1 MIDHNLQRMRLL
13 FINRYR
19 SPAMHRKTVL
29 LAQTHGFDVHTVFSR
44 IWQDEYGRVE
54 QHTDWARGIDGLEAA
69 PAEFIGRT
77 SDPHRA
83 TYRTLD
89 FGMRRF
95 RPDVILAEE
104 EPDSIAALHVAAAR
118 AVFAPQARLAL
129 YTWQN
134 QPRPLSAAVRAV
146 QSATLRAADAVIC
159 ANSEA
164 VELLRSH
171 GFGGHTPVIPA
182 IGIDASV
189 FTPHEHKTHQPN
201 IGYVGRL
208 AVEKG
213 LDDLLAALTLV
224 RDLDAHLTLIGDG
237 PQRQNLI
244 QRTAALG
251 LSERVTLAGVLSGTA
266 LVAAY
271 HEMSMLVLPSR
282 TTPVWKEQFGRVLVE
297 AMACSV
303 PVIGSSSGAIP
314 EVIGDAGLM
323 FPEGD
328 VDALAAR
335 MRRIACDDALAAQL
349 RDRGLQRV
357 HEHYTQ
363 ERIAAAT
370 AVFLRSLASEHRR

>member
-1 MIDHNLQRMRLL
+1 MRLL

-29 LAQTHGFDVHTVFSR
+29 LAQTHGFDVRAVFPR
-44 IWQDEYGRVE
+44 VWQDEYGRVE
-54 QHTDWARGIDGLEAA
+54 QRTDWAADVAGLQIASVD
-69 PAEFIGRT
+69 FLGRVN
-77 SDPHRA
+77 DPHRA

-89 FGMRRF
+89 FGMRTF

-104 EPDSIAALHVAAAR
+104 EPDSIAALHIAVAR
-118 AVFAPQARLAL
+118 ALFAPRAKLVL

-134 QPRPLSAAVRAV
+134 QTRPLSAPVRAV
-146 QSATLRAADAVIC
+146 QSAALRAVDAVVC
-159 ANSEA
+159 ANAEA
-164 VELLRSH
+164 VELLRLH
-171 GFGGHTPVIPA
+171 GFHGHTPVIPA

-189 FTPHEHKTHQPN
+189 FTPQVRAPRRLN

-213 LDDLLAALTLV
+213 LDDLLAALALV

-271 HEMSMLVLPSR
+271 HEMNMLVLPSR

-297 AMACSV
+297 AMACGVS
-303 PVIGSSSGAIP
+303 VIGSSSGAIP
-314 EVIGDAGLM
+314 EVIGDAGLV

-328 VDALAAR
+328 VDALAAQIR
-335 MRRIACDDALAAQL
+335 RVASDATLAVQMRR
-349 RDRGLQRV
+349 RGSERV

-370 AVFLRSLASEHRR
+370 ATFLRSLASEHRR